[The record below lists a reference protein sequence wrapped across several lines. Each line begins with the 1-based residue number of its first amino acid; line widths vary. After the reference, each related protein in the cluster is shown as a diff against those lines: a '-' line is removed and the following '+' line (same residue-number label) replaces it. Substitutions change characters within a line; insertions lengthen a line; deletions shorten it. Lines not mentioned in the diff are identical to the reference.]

1 MAIKKNELYSSLWA
15 ACDKLRDGMDA
26 SLYKDYILVLLFVK
40 YISDKYANVPYA
52 PITVPKGASFNDLV
66 ALKGKTTIGDDIN
79 KKIIGKIAE
88 ANKLTGTIDVANFN
102 DPGKFGEGKAM
113 VERLSGL
120 IAIFEDKK
128 LDFSKNKAEGDDIL
142 GDAYE
147 YLMRH
152 FAAESG
158 KSKGQF
164 YTPAEVSRILAK
176 ILGIN
181 SKNSKSDTTVYDPT
195 CGSGSLL
202 LKVGDEAQKEI
213 TLYGQEQNPS
223 TAALARMNM
232 VLHNHPSA
240 VQRIMQG
247 NTLSGPKWADGNEL
261 KQFDYAVANPPFSSK
276 SWLDGVTP
284 ETDIFKRFQDF
295 GVPPKKNGDY
305 AFLLHIV
312 RSLKPR
318 KGKAAII
325 LPHGVLFRGNAEAQ
339 IRMNLITKGYIKG
352 IIGLPANLFY
362 GTGIPACIIVIDKEG
377 ADNRESIFMIDASKG
392 FIKDGNKNRLREQDI
407 HKIVDI
413 FNKRIEVPKFSRE
426 VPINEIKKNE
436 YNLNLPRYI
445 DSQEAEDLQDIEAHL
460 LGDIPS
466 ADVEALQSYWDVC
479 PKLKNEIFGKS
490 SRKNYSTIKIEK
502 DQVKTKIFSHPEF
515 TNFIQDLDSVFDSWK
530 TKNTKKLKAIK
541 EGIKPRDV
549 IHDLSEDILET
560 YSDKK
565 LIDKYDVY
573 QHLMSYWQETM
584 QDDVY
589 VISSDGWKAGNT
601 VTRLQKVTKKG
612 EKETVKD
619 VEGIDGLEGLLIPPH
634 LIISKFFSKEQSLID
649 ELNAKKE
656 AAAAKIEEL
665 KEEHTGEDGLL
676 NEAVDDKDKVNKK
689 SVQQRIKAL
698 GKENE
703 ENQDELSIL
712 KEFIKYSDEE
722 SEAMSEIKTAFKE
735 LEDKIIKKYP
745 TLSEAEIKD
754 VIVQD
759 KWMSS
764 IEKTIKIEMDSTSQ
778 RLAWRIKEL
787 AERYESPMP
796 NLAKTVSDLES
807 KVTTHLEK
815 MGFLWS

>member
-40 YISDKYANVPYA
+40 YVSDKYANDPY
-52 PITVPKGASFNDLV
+52 PSITVPKGTSFADLV
-66 ALKGKTTIGDDIN
+66 KLKGKTTIGDDIN

-88 ANKLTGTIDVANFN
+88 ANGLTGTIDVANFN
-102 DPGKFGEGKAM
+102 DPAKFGEGKTM
-113 VERLSGL
+113 VDRLSGL
-120 IAIFEDKK
+120 IAIFEDKR

-176 ILGIN
+176 ILGVN
-181 SKNSKSDTTVYDPT
+181 SKNAKSDTTVYDPT

-213 TLYGQEQNPS
+213 SLYGQEQNPS

-232 VLHNHPSA
+232 VLHNHPTA
-240 VQRIMQG
+240 VQRIWQG
-247 NTLSGPKWADGNEL
+247 NTLSTPKWADGNEL

-276 SWLDGVTP
+276 SWMDGVKP
-284 ETDIFKRFQDF
+284 ETDNFKRFQDF
-295 GVPPKKNGDY
+295 GIPPKKNGDY
-305 AFLLHIV
+305 AFLLHIL

-325 LPHGVLFRGNAEAQ
+325 LPHGVLFRGNAEAT
-339 IRMNLITKGYIKG
+339 IRTSLINKGFIKG

-377 ADNRESIFMIDASKG
+377 AETRNSIFMIDASKG
-392 FIKDGNKNRLREQDI
+392 FMKDGNKNRLREQDI
-407 HKIVDI
+407 HKIVDV
-413 FNKRIEVPKFSRE
+413 FNKRLEVEKFSRE
-426 VPINEIKKNE
+426 VPMDEIKKNE
-436 YNLNLPRYI
+436 FNLNLPRYI

-460 LGDIPS
+460 LGDIPN

-490 SRKNYSTIKIEK
+490 DRKSYSTIKVAK
-502 DQVKTKIFSHPEF
+502 DQIKTKIFTHPEF
-515 TNFIQDLDSVFDSWK
+515 TAFIQDLDTVFYAWK
-530 TKNTKKLKAIK
+530 TKNVKKLKSLK
-541 EGIKPRDV
+541 EEIKPRDV
-549 IHDLSEDILET
+549 IFDLSEDILET

-573 QHLMSYWQETM
+573 QHLMNYWQEAM

-589 VISSDGWKAGNT
+589 VISSDGWKSGNT
-601 VTRLQKVTKKG
+601 VTRLQKTTKRG

-619 VEGIDGLEGLLIPPH
+619 IEGIDGLEGLLIPPH
-634 LIISKFFSKEQSLID
+634 LIISKFFSKEQKAID
-649 ELNAKKE
+649 DLNTKKE

-676 NEAVDDKDKVNKK
+676 NEAVDDKDKITKK

-703 ENQDELSIL
+703 ENKEELAVL
-712 KEFIKYSDEE
+712 KEFMKCSDDEGDA
-722 SEAMSEIKTAFKE
+722 SSAIKTALKE
-735 LEDKIIKKYP
+735 LEAKVQKKYP
-745 TLSEAEIKD
+745 ELTENEIKEI
-754 VIVQD
+754 VVQD
-759 KWMSS
+759 KWLSS
-764 IEKTIKIEMDSTSQ
+764 IEKSIKTENDRISQ
-778 RLAWRIKEL
+778 RLTQRIKEL
-787 AERYESPMP
+787 AERYETPMP
-796 NLAKTVSDLES
+796 SIANDVKDLEQ
-807 KVTTHLEK
+807 KVTEHLNK
-815 MGFLWS
+815 MGFSWS